1 MQHSK
6 ANKTKDAA
14 AEGTVKNKNAT
25 RSMKLGGENDVEP
38 PDYFKHF
45 LNEDSQI
52 KDKDYFQSSWQIDF
66 ANDNEENFEIE
77 DQVLKC

>member
-6 ANKTKDAA
+6 LYKSKDAA
-14 AEGTVKNKNAT
+14 AEEGFKGKGMSKAT
-25 RSMKLGGENDVEP
+25 KQDQDNDVEP

-45 LNEDSQI
+45 LIEDSQI